1 MLANLDLQ
9 LVLLFNHH
17 DWAFGTSVVFLKYPP
32 LKQICHVSAK
42 LILRTERQIN
52 ITWGHSSE
60 TCWFVSSCLAQTCWF
75 VAASACMQN
84 FWHNS
89 AFFVFERT

>member
-17 DWAFGTSVVFLKYPP
+17 DWAFGT
-32 LKQICHVSAK
+32 
-42 LILRTERQIN
+42 LILRTEGQIN

-84 FWHNS
+84 FGIIQHFLFLNARNKQNKTHNGVNGHH
-89 AFFVFERT
+89 F